1 MGCEHS
7 RSTVAFPLLFP
18 SSVEGGGGSQICGP
32 LLSLWKIISL
42 CKELVVQE
50 QGGLG
55 ETSHL
60 FRRIVA
66 VWRSSLYPPTV
77 PPLGSPPRP
86 QAWCPAAMPAGAGS
100 HQAGLLPPKSPQTL
114 PAVSA
119 SSCSTQG
126 GFSSLETYLFSPGDS
141 VTPRAGT

>member
-1 MGCEHS
+1 MENDFTLQGACGS
-7 RSTVAFPLLFP
+7 GAGRSWGDKPFVLQNC
-18 SSVEGGGGSQICGP
+18 GSLEEF
-32 LLSLWKIISL
+32 LLS
-42 CKELVVQE
+42 
-50 QGGLG
+50 
-55 ETSHL
+55 
-60 FRRIVA
+60 
-66 VWRSSLYPPTV
+66 PTV

-100 HQAGLLPPKSPQTL
+100 HQAGVLPPKSPQTL

-119 SSCSTQG
+119 SSCSTEG

>member
-18 SSVEGGGGSQICGP
+18 SSVEGGWQPDMWTSFILVENDFTLQGACGSGAGRSWGDKPFVLQNCGSLEEFP
-32 LLSLWKIISL
+32 LS
-42 CKELVVQE
+42 
-50 QGGLG
+50 
-55 ETSHL
+55 
-60 FRRIVA
+60 
-66 VWRSSLYPPTV
+66 PTV

-100 HQAGLLPPKSPQTL
+100 HQEGVLPPKSPQTL